1 MVRPSGVGPV
11 QKGTSAMQC
20 QHLCL
25 VRALAAA
32 GLLSGMLFLGGSIA
46 TAQTPAPVTTEPSA
60 PPVEVVTATV
70 DLLQASKSGELAVVT
85 RGHGQDQVRMTIKNN
100 SSRRLSVIIP
110 PGLVASSKVAQPGG
124 GGAGGRGGGL
134 QSIGLG
140 SVTNREGAFGEFQG
154 EAIAGLH
161 SVAPT
166 VDPVSHAVAVPAGE
180 TIEVSIPGVCLN
192 YGLAAPSGRDKLTL
206 MDVDTYTADP
216 RIRKA
221 LRSLATLGT
230 SQGVAQAVMWRL
242 CNDLPFEVMMEQAG
256 GKVMNGHEIALAAR
270 FVEALDDSSASELV
284 ESSALSESRLFIQVQ
299 GEGTLSRDARRL
311 QGQLDGLRVMGLPL
325 KVIEADGLPAATAPS
340 LALKVFLTEARTG
353 ETRGRIVVTTCA
365 APNAWSPFGK
375 VSFREN
381 SSISV
386 VDGATLS
393 RAIDRALAGAFV
405 TVKPARRAVG
415 STTLRLEN
423 RLPFTVSNVV
433 VRAGNSSG
441 APSVPFQGVGV
452 GPARSALLPLQA
464 ATASLVEHVELNGL

>member
-1 MVRPSGVGPV
+1 MDRPFGVGPV
-11 QKGTSAMQC
+11 QKGTSAMQWR
-20 QHLCL
+20 HLCL
-25 VRALAAA
+25 VRALSAA
-32 GLLSGMLFLGGSIA
+32 GLISGMLFLGGSIA
-46 TAQTPAPVTTEPSA
+46 TAQAPAPVNTEPAA
-60 PPVEVVTATV
+60 PPVEVVTETV
-70 DLLQASKSGELAVVT
+70 DVLQASKAGELSVVA

-100 SSRRLSVIIP
+100 SGRRLNVIIP
-110 PGLVASSKVAQPGG
+110 PGLVAASKVAQPG

-140 SVTNREGAFGEFQG
+140 SVTNHEGSFGEFQG
-154 EAIAGLH
+154 EAVAGLR
-161 SVAPT
+161 SVPPAAGPNT
-166 VDPVSHAVAVPAGE
+166 NSVAVPPGE
-180 TIEVSIPGVCLN
+180 TIELSVPGVCLN
-192 YGLAAPSGRDKLTL
+192 YGLPAPSGRNTLTL
-206 MDVDTYTADP
+206 MDVDTYTTDP
-216 RIRKA
+216 RVRKA

-230 SQGVAQAVMWRL
+230 SQGVAQAVMWRV

-256 GKVMNGHEIALAAR
+256 GKVMNSHEIALAAR
-270 FVEALDDSSASELV
+270 FVEAIDDSNSTEMV
-284 ESSALSESRLFIQVQ
+284 ESATLSESRIFVQVQ
-299 GEGTLSRDARRL
+299 GEATLAREARRL

-325 KVIEADGLPAATAPS
+325 RVVETETFPASSAPA
-340 LALKVFLTEARTG
+340 LALKVILTEAKTG
-353 ETRGRIVVTTCA
+353 ETRGRIVVTACA
-365 APNAWSPFGK
+365 QPNAWSPFGK
-375 VSFREN
+375 VAFHEN

-386 VDGATLS
+386 LDGPTLS
-393 RAIDRALAGAFV
+393 RAIDRAMAGAFV